1 VRAEWQR
8 AVSAAVLEP
17 GLDLS
22 VTARN
27 GLLVTYSKTQ
37 EARSKTPNTE
47 RSRPPTVLGAAQNWL

>member
-1 VRAEWQR
+1 MRAEWQR

-27 GLLVTYSKTQ
+27 GPFGDLQ
-37 EARSKTPNTE
+37 QDARSKTPNTK